1 MKNKTIDDFVKITYS
16 TVQDDEDEIN
26 EVKDGKIYGYHTD
39 AIGGLVDGH
48 KIYITPASD
57 ASDLNTSMINREWG
71 DFMKYTG
78 FSVEDIVDF
87 IDRNVVNNPKTVN
100 LSSY

>member
-1 MKNKTIDDFVKITYS
+1 MKNKTIDDFVKVTFS

-26 EVKDGKIYGYHTD
+26 EVKDGKIYGYYTD

-48 KIYITPASD
+48 KIYITSD
-57 ASDLNTSMINREWG
+57 SDLNTSMINREWG

-78 FSVEDIVDF
+78 YSVEDIVDF

-100 LSSY
+100 LSPF

>member
-1 MKNKTIDDFVKITYS
+1 MKNKTIDDFVKVTFS

-26 EVKDGKIYGYHTD
+26 KLKDGKIYGYYTD
-39 AIGGLVDGH
+39 TVGGLVDGH
-48 KIYITPASD
+48 KIYITP

-78 FSVEDIVDF
+78 YSVEDIVDF
-87 IDRNVVNNPKTVN
+87 IDRNVVNNPKTFN
-100 LSSY
+100 LSSF